1 MAISDEFEKLW
12 NFQHCIGTTDGTH
25 IVVECSKLSG
35 TQFFNYKLF
44 FSVHDEIYPLKPW
57 LMRPYPGSLDDTQQT
72 FNYRLSRSR
81 HTIENAFEVLVAIW
95 RIFKR
100 PIRASIE
107 TIQSVIGACICR
119 HSYLQ
124 TTQTSSYSPQK
135 FFGGW
140 KVLIKQPRR
149 EIDALL

>member
-1 MAISDEFEKLW
+1 
-12 NFQHCIGTTDGTH
+12 
-25 IVVECSKLSG
+25 
-35 TQFFNYKLF
+35 
-44 FSVHDEIYPLKPW
+44 
-57 LMRPYPGSLDDTQQT
+57 MRPYPGSLDDTQQT

-107 TIQSVIGACICR
+107 TIQSIIGACVCR

-124 TTQTSSYSPQK
+124 TTQTSSYSPQS
-135 FFGGW
+135 FLEVV
-140 KVLIKQPRR
+140 KVLIKQSRR
-149 EIDALL
+149 DIDALLEDLVVH